1 MRIEALVDGRVDD
14 SLHVGGGGI
23 GISHPGFHGDIR
35 AWKQAELLVQAGGC
49 HGHAHS

>member
-1 MRIEALVDGRVDD
+1 MVGWMILYMLVG
-14 SLHVGGGGI
+14 VGYDRNI
-23 GISHPGFHGDIR
+23 PGFHGDIR